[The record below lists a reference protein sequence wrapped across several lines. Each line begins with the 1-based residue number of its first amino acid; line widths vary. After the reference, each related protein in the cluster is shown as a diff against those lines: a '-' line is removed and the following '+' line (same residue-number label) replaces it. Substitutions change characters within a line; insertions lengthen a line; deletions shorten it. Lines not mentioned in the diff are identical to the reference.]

1 MSAAAWL
8 GYIAAV
14 VAVTGMV
21 AVSFGGRATAPFVGD
36 HARRPGTTPNDRCDP
51 ADGGVNLVDAEF
63 VARAQT
69 VIFPAIPGC
78 LRHLHVGDDRHIVK
92 PGQAVI
98 NASAI

>member
-1 MSAAAWL
+1 MIL
-8 GYIAAV
+8 L
-14 VAVTGMV
+14 MV
-21 AVSFGGRATAPFVGD
+21 
-36 HARRPGTTPNDRCDP
+36 
-51 ADGGVNLVDAEF
+51 GVNLVDAEF